1 MLEGK
6 IASTRSN
13 LPVATTCEKLSR
25 QESNS
30 KILVVLHDD
39 PTGKQTVHDIE
50 YLTEWTI
57 ESLIEQF
64 RKSPKCFF
72 ILKNSRSLSS
82 DKASAL
88 IKEICRNLD
97 AAAKSVDNIDY
108 TVVLRGD
115 STLRGHFDV
124 LAQ

>member
-1 MLEGK
+1 M
-6 IASTRSN
+6 
-13 LPVATTCEKLSR
+13 
-25 QESNS
+25 
-30 KILVVLHDD
+30 
-39 PTGKQTVHDIE
+39 
-50 YLTEWTI
+50 
-57 ESLIEQF
+57 
-64 RKSPKCFF
+64 F
-72 ILKNSRSLSS
+72 IVDLWQ
-82 DKASAL
+82 ASAL